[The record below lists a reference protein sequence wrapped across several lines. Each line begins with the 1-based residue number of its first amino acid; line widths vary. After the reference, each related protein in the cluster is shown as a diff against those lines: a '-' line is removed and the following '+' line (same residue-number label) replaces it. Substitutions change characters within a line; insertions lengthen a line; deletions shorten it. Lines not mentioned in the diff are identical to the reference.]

1 VPVLELVLELVRELA
16 LVPVLAERRPLP
28 DCLPV
33 PPLILMQ
40 IQIFYS
46 IHPPY

>member
-28 DCLPV
+28 DCLAV
-33 PPLILMQ
+33 QQLILMQ
-40 IQIFYS
+40 ILIFFS
-46 IHPPY
+46 IYPP